1 MTTHKYKLN
10 LFSKFFPNFYSMV
23 LSMKCIT
30 GIAKVSVHLL
40 DNRIKTEYV
49 VKQLFANLLAV

>member
-1 MTTHKYKLN
+1 
-10 LFSKFFPNFYSMV
+10 
-23 LSMKCIT
+23 MKCIT